1 MRRADANI
9 QIPLSEITMSQI
21 IPFESSSLPAFISQA
36 FQITN
41 DLLVSGNGGYP
52 TVSIKGKVFT
62 LKRGD
67 EKTLITKPDAPDEP
81 ASSLEV
87 VILKAG
93 PAGDKLSKV
102 FYEGGFVEGSD
113 DKPACYSNDGVAPSI
128 NAQKPQA
135 KTCAAC
141 PHNVWG
147 SKISDSGSKTKSCV
161 DSKRLAIAPA
171 GQINDPMLLRVPAAS
186 LKALTAF
193 GQQLAKRGV
202 PYQAVV
208 AKIGFDYTVAHPAL
222 TFKPVG
228 FVDQG
233 TLTEIQEMIDSD
245 LVQRITGLT
254 EEARNEDDGGFSA
267 TPVPDHVKK
276 AESKPAAK
284 PKAATKPAPV
294 DDDEDPAPKVE
305 VKVEAKVEDAPVEE
319 APKAKKAAAPA
330 VTEIASDLD
339 EALDD
344 FDFDD

>member
-1 MRRADANI
+1 MAN
-9 QIPLSEITMSQI
+9 M
-21 IPFESSSLPAFISQA
+21 IPFDSAKLPSFIAQGFSL
-36 FQITN
+36 TN
-41 DLLVSGNGGYP
+41 DLLVSGGGGYP

-102 FYEGGFVEGSD
+102 YYATGFSEGSD
-113 DKPACYSNDGVAPSI
+113 AKPDCYSNDGIAPGV
-128 NAQKPQA
+128 NAVNPQC

-141 PHNVWG
+141 PKNMWG
-147 SKISDSGSKTKSCV
+147 SHVSEDGKKGKACS

-193 GQQLAKRGV
+193 GQELAKRGV

-222 TFKPVG
+222 TFKAVG
-228 FVDQG
+228 FIDESTMSEVK
-233 TLTEIQEMIDSD
+233 EMMDSD
-245 LVQRITGLT
+245 LVQRITGMVDELYVSGDK
-254 EEARNEDDGGFSA
+254 DDFETA
-267 TPVPDHVKK
+267 APK
-276 AESKPAAK
+276 AEPKPEKAKPAAK
-284 PKAATKPAPV
+284 PAAVKPQVTDDDDPPPKVKVAVEGEAPV
-294 DDDEDPAPKVE
+294 KP
-305 VKVEAKVEDAPVEE
+305 
-319 APKAKKAAAPA
+319 KAAAKPEVA
-330 VTEIASDLD
+330 AIEGDLD
-339 EALDD
+339 DALDD
-344 FDFDD
+344 LDFDD

>member
-1 MRRADANI
+1 
-9 QIPLSEITMSQI
+9 MSQI
-21 IPFESSSLPAFISQA
+21 IPFESSSLPAFITQA
-36 FQITN
+36 FAVTN

-102 FYEGGFVEGSD
+102 FYEGGYVEGSD
-113 DKPACYSNDGVAPSI
+113 DKPACYSNDGVTPSI
-128 NAQKPQA
+128 NSQKPQA

-147 SKISDSGSKTKSCV
+147 SKISESGSKTKSCV

-245 LVQRITGLT
+245 LVQRITGMV
-254 EEARNEDDGGFSA
+254 EEARIEDDGGFNE
-267 TPVPDHVKK
+267 PVPEHIKK

-284 PKAATKPAPV
+284 PATKPKAAPV
-294 DDDEDPAPKVE
+294 ADAEDEDPPPRTT
-305 VKVEAKVEDAPVEE
+305 VKVEAAPVEE
-319 APKAKKAAAPA
+319 APAPKAKPKAAPVAA
-330 VTEIASDLD
+330 EIESDLD
-339 EALDD
+339 DALDD
-344 FDFDD
+344 LDFDD

>member
-1 MRRADANI
+1 
-9 QIPLSEITMSQI
+9 MSNI
-21 IPFESSSLPAFISQA
+21 IPFESAKLPAFIVEG
-36 FQITN
+36 FEVTN
-41 DLLVSGNGGYP
+41 DLLVSGTGYP

-102 FYEGGFVEGSD
+102 FYATGYSEGSD
-113 DKPACYSNDGVAPSI
+113 AKPTCYSNDGVKPSV
-128 NAQKPQA
+128 NAQDPQC

-141 PHNVWG
+141 PHNAWG
-147 SKISDSGSKTKSCV
+147 SHVSEDGKKGKSCS

-186 LKALTAF
+186 LKALTQF

-228 FVDQG
+228 FVDES
-233 TLTEIQEMIDSD
+233 TMLEVKTMMESD
-245 LVQRITGLT
+245 LVKKITGMIEDELVT
-254 EEARNEDDGGFSA
+254 DADDFSTAPVPEHIKQDKPKTQVKKTTVDPEEDPKPKVKVAVAEEAE
-267 TPVPDHVKK
+267 TPAPK
-276 AESKPAAK
+276 EEAK
-284 PKAATKPAPV
+284 PKAEPKP
-294 DDDEDPAPKVE
+294 
-305 VKVEAKVEDAPVEE
+305 EAKQAAKVVSIEDD
-319 APKAKKAAAPA
+319 
-330 VTEIASDLD
+330 IDS
-339 EALDD
+339 ALDD
-344 FDFDD
+344 LDFDD